1 MSDSSKKILYT
12 HQLGHGPKILLA
24 FHGIGQTG
32 LTCFESFAELLGD
45 QYTIYAFDLFF
56 HGHSKG
62 VHGNDDFSDQDIVT
76 KPLWKSLISEF
87 LHQKNINRFDIV
99 AFSMGGRF
107 ALATIEAFS
116 QQIDNAFL
124 IAPDGISEHPLYT
137 LASRFWPT
145 RKLFHRVL
153 KNPDSL
159 IKAAGFFQKL
169 GLIHNSL
176 IRFTQYMLADPKRQ
190 ETIYRSW
197 LAFRMLKFDIP
208 AIYQKRTD
216 TRIYLFIG
224 KHDKL
229 LKAKDVKKLS
239 GLLPKEQYFLL
250 PAGHSNLVDKASV
263 IIRDLAG

>member
-1 MSDSSKKILYT
+1 MNLHY
-12 HQLGHGPKILLA
+12 HRLGRGPKILLA

-32 LTCFESFAELLGD
+32 LTCFEPFSELLGD

-56 HGHSKG
+56 HGRSKG
-62 VHGNDDFSDQDIVT
+62 MHGNDDFSDRDIVT
-76 KPLWKSLISEF
+76 KKLWKSLIFEF
-87 LHQKNINRFDIV
+87 LQQNNIDQFDIA

-107 ALATIEAFS
+107 ALATLEAFP
-116 QQIDNAFL
+116 QQIHKAFL
-124 IAPDGISEHPLYT
+124 MAPDGVSEHPLYT

-145 RKLFHRVL
+145 RKLFHWVL
-153 KNPDSL
+153 KNPDTL
-159 IKAAGFFQKL
+159 IKSAHFFQKL

-208 AIYQKRTD
+208 QLYRKLNGTK
-216 TRIYLFIG
+216 IYLFIG
-224 KHDKL
+224 KYDKL

-239 GLLPKEQYFLL
+239 VLLPKEQYFLL
-250 PAGHSNLVDKASV
+250 SAGHSNLVDKASV
-263 IIRDLAG
+263 IIRDLGK